1 MNAKQLARC
10 MSSNSRNGHIVADAL
25 HPAGHWVAIKMGGR
39 KVSHRRIKAAMKAAK
54 REWPEV
60 AVFFRHGGTLVTA
73 EIASGWQQFTA
84 ANGYW
89 WPGLAKWAKKAAK
102 TASLINES
110 GVRT

>member
-39 KVSHRRIKAAMKAAK
+39 KVSHRRVKAAMKAAK

-60 AVFFRHGGTLVTA
+60 NVFFRDGGTLVTPELA
-73 EIASGWQQFTA
+73 ADWQQHNA
-84 ANGYW
+84 SHGYW
-89 WPGLAKWAKKAAK
+89 WPKLAKWAAKAAK
-102 TASLINES
+102 TASRIND
-110 GVRT
+110 GV